1 MRLEEEYLFRGII
14 SLHSL
19 RGERRTLGDAEESG
33 SGGSISYRPIGL
45 RLTIHVSMAS
55 PHSPFKSRAA
65 DYRRDEMIFAS
76 TADSSA
82 HLVQKFAACYDLAL
96 REPPR
101 RISSVCFLLDQ
112 EVEVPL
118 ALPVQAF

>member
-1 MRLEEEYLFRGII
+1 M
-14 SLHSL
+14 HSL

-65 DYRRDEMIFAS
+65 DYRRDEMILLQLQRAGLTSCKSSPLVVTSLSGNLHVVLAAS
-76 TADSSA
+76 VFCLT
-82 HLVQKFAACYDLAL
+82 K
-96 REPPR
+96 R
-101 RISSVCFLLDQ
+101 
-112 EVEVPL
+112 
-118 ALPVQAF
+118 

>member
-14 SLHSL
+14 YLHRL
-19 RGERRTLGDAEESG
+19 RGGRLTLGDAG

-45 RLTIHVSMAS
+45 RLTIQVSMAS

-112 EVEVPL
+112 EVEIPL
-118 ALPVQAF
+118 ALPVQTF